1 MPKRKTQA
9 SKPKEK
15 GPKTRRQT
23 KISSVQA
30 GSTTELL
37 ITTSANHE
45 TTGMPMVSNS
55 LAMATGM
62 PSAMA
67 SMQQQGTTF
76 PIIQTPMQ
84 QLPTQIQD
92 EHFEDPIPVAIYAD
106 QDIFVNEAT
115 KTRSGMVNIL
125 TWQYC

>member
-9 SKPKEK
+9 SKPKVK
-15 GPKTRRQT
+15 SPKTRRQT
-23 KISSVQA
+23 KASPDQA
-30 GSTTELL
+30 GSTTELP

-45 TTGMPMVSNS
+45 TTGMPMVSTS

-67 SMQQQGTTF
+67 SMQQQGSSF

-84 QLPTQIQD
+84 QLPTQI
-92 EHFEDPIPVAIYAD
+92 
-106 QDIFVNEAT
+106 
-115 KTRSGMVNIL
+115 
-125 TWQYC
+125 